1 MYSNLQILKN
11 LITSTP
17 QKHRLKEVIRTRRLF
32 QGLCD
37 LGGRLGRWEMMLHQ
51 KPTSHF
57 LLPKVTGGK
66 VRSSLSDGTNFIFSH
81 VTSGLNKE

>member
-11 LITSTP
+11 LIISTP
-17 QKHRLKEVIRTRRLF
+17 QKHRLKEVIRTRRSF

-57 LLPKVTGGK
+57 SKVAAKSNWGK
-66 VRSSLSDGTNFIFSH
+66 GEEQPIRWDQLH
-81 VTSGLNKE
+81 L